1 MENVYCVIMAG
12 GVGSRFWPLS
22 TGNHPKQ
29 FIDVLG
35 IGETLLQSTFNRF
48 KKIVPEENILIV
60 TNARY
65 TELVKEQLPSMQDD
79 QILLEP
85 AKRNTTP
92 CIAYAT
98 FKVLEK
104 NKDAVFVISPSD
116 HLITDDAKFQAAIE
130 ATVEESTKNNVLC
143 TLGIKPHRPSTSYG
157 YIQHNGIKS
166 ELGNGVKKVKSFT
179 EKPNLEHAQ
188 VFLDSGD
195 FLWNSGIFI
204 WGGHAIYEALK
215 KYTNSTFLLFE
226 EGKGLYYTD
235 AESMFIKKI
244 YPQCHN
250 ESIDYA
256 VMEKADNVYVLPVS
270 FGWNDLGT
278 WGSVYEYNQNEEGE
292 NVIVNKNAILSNSSG
307 NVISVSKEKMVVVD
321 GINDY
326 IIAESDGKI
335 LIFPKSKEEKIK
347 NVVNDVKVNFGDKF
361 I

>member
-1 MENVYCVIMAG
+1 MKNVYCVIMAG

-35 IGETLLQSTFNRF
+35 IGETLLQSTFSRF
-48 KKIVPEENILIV
+48 KKIVPEENILVV

-65 TELVKEQLPSMQDD
+65 TKLVKEQLPTMQDD

-98 FKVLEK
+98 FKVLQK

-116 HLITDDAKFQAAIE
+116 HLITDDAKFEAAIK
-130 ATVEESTKNNVLC
+130 ATVEESTKSNVLY

-157 YIQHNGIKS
+157 YIQHNGDKD

-179 EKPNLEHAQ
+179 EKPDLEHAQ
-188 VFLDSGD
+188 AFLDSGD

-204 WGGHAIYEALK
+204 WSGQAIYEALK
-215 KYTNSTFLLFE
+215 KHTNSTFLLFE
-226 EGKGLYYTD
+226 EGNGLYYTG
-235 AESMFIKKI
+235 AENMFIKKI

-292 NVIVNKNAILSNSSG
+292 NVVVNKNAILSNSTG
-307 NVISVSKEKMVVVD
+307 NVISVSKGKMVVVD
-321 GINDY
+321 GLTDY
-326 IIAESDGKI
+326 IIAESEGKI

>member
-1 MENVYCVIMAG
+1 MAG

-35 IGETLLQSTFNRF
+35 VGETLLQSTFNRF
-48 KKIVPEENILIV
+48 SKIVPEENILIV

-65 TELVKEQLPSMQDD
+65 SDLVKEQLPTVSED

-98 FKVLEK
+98 FKVLQK
-104 NKDAVFVISPSD
+104 NKDAIFVISPSD
-116 HLITDDAKFQAAIE
+116 HLITDDAKFQDAIR
-130 ATVEESTKNNVLC
+130 ATAEESSKSNVLC
-143 TLGIKPHRPSTSYG
+143 TLGINPHKPSTSYG
-157 YIQHNGIKS
+157 YIQHNG
-166 ELGNGVKKVKSFT
+166 EEGALGNGVKKVKSFT
-179 EKPNLEHAQ
+179 EKPDLEHAQ
-188 VFLDSGD
+188 AFLDSGD

-204 WGGHAIYEALK
+204 WSGAAIYEALE
-215 KYTNSTFLLFE
+215 KYTNNTFLLFE
-226 EGKGLYYTD
+226 EGKDLYYTD
-235 AESMFIKKI
+235 AEEMFIKKI

-256 VMEKADNVYVLPVS
+256 VMEKAENVYVLPVS

-278 WGSVYEYNQNEEGE
+278 WGSVYEYNQSEDDE
-292 NVIVNKNAILSNSSG
+292 NVVVNKNAILTESSG
-307 NVISVSKEKMVVVD
+307 NIISVSKGKMVVVD
-321 GINDY
+321 GLKDY
-326 IIAESDGKI
+326 IIAESEGKI

-347 NVVNDVKVNFGDKF
+347 NVVNDVKVNFGEKF